1 MTAACSLPAASTEF
15 GLQTHSNAPFERE
28 LQVNKKIMVGS
39 AGLVLG
45 FIVSFLATREIN
57 RSGAGA
63 VGAVAS
69 SPTVSTGGEQ
79 AMMGQVRE
87 TIERAKNNPNDFSA
101 QIAAARVYDQIGRT
115 GETVEFLKRAYEINP
130 TEANKLNIPPYI
142 AQYYFDQKNYVEA
155 EAWFR
160 RALEGK
166 PDDPDLLTEIGATFI
181 ERQPPDP
188 DKAIQYIQSALKI
201 NPKDSHALRH
211 LVEAYLR
218 KKDARMAEEAL
229 NRLKEAE
236 PNNQAIS
243 ALQSQIEAL
252 KTSRVLGAP

>member
-1 MTAACSLPAASTEF
+1 MTAACSLPVASTEF
-15 GLQTHSNAPFERE
+15 GLQTHSNALFEGESR
-28 LQVNKKIMVGS
+28 VNKKIMVGS

-45 FIVSFLATREIN
+45 FIASFIATREIN

-63 VGAVAS
+63 VSSAPNAMRSAPAAS
-69 SPTVSTGGEQ
+69 PSEQ

-87 TIERAKNNPNDFSA
+87 TIERARNNPNDFNA

-115 GETVEFLKRAYEINP
+115 AETVEFLKRAYEINP
-130 TEANKLNIPPYI
+130 AEASKLNITPYI
-142 AQYYFDQKNYVEA
+142 AQYYFDQKNFAEA

-160 RALEGK
+160 RALENN

-188 DKAIQYIQSALKI
+188 DRAIQYIQSALKI

-236 PNNQAIS
+236 PSNQAIS
-243 ALQSQIEAL
+243 ALQNQIEAI
-252 KTSRVLGAP
+252 KTK